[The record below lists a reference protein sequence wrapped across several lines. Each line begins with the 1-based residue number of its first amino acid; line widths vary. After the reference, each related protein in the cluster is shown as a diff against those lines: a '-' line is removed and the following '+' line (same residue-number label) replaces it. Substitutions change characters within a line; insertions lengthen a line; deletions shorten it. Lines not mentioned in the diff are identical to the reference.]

1 MRIINCFFFYG
12 NQILFHIFMTLT
24 RKGRG
29 GGGGLEIC
37 HVFADSFFFFF
48 FIVFFVFLV
57 GGAGRQKISHFFVD
71 VINV

>member
-1 MRIINCFFFYG
+1 
-12 NQILFHIFMTLT
+12 MTLT

-48 FIVFFVFLV
+48 FIDLFVFLD